1 MRGFK
6 FNFITILAFVLL
18 VVYAYL
24 AAMGWL
30 YQGHKIEIA
39 GMFFIGV
46 VAIISLCIYLMCTA
60 RATRWQKVGTPTQ
73 IALGVLIV
81 GIFFFISKPF
91 SSYVTMMGRQT
102 EVYNQIDSVVTAAKD
117 LNKTYLDYAN
127 ERIYNY
133 SPKET
138 TLARRDIRVNALR
151 MQLMPPDLAAK
162 QPDRNKWLDDIANM
176 KLHNIQMPNNLANM
190 DSCVYLWMND
200 YTALSEVIFE
210 DEQDVEP
217 FQYASFATQYANL
230 RNNLGSYS
238 IWALFVAMIC
248 SVFMLIPYFTTET
261 DLSLLEGNNEGWL
274 AKFTKRKSSGNI
286 YGDNGSAQEPE
297 GDYM

>member
-46 VAIISLCIYLMCTA
+46 VGIISLCIYLMCRA

-91 SSYVTMMGRQT
+91 SSYVTMMGQRT
-102 EVYNQIDSVVTAAKD
+102 EMYNQIDSVVTAAKD
-117 LNKTYLDYAN
+117 LNKTYIEYAN
-127 ERIYNY
+127 ERINNYN
-133 SPKET
+133 PRET
-138 TLARRDIRVNALR
+138 SLARHDIRVNALR

-162 QPDRNKWLDDIANM
+162 QPDRDKWLDGITGM
-176 KLHNIQMPNNLANM
+176 KLHNIQMPNNLTNM
-190 DSCVYLWMND
+190 DSCVYLWLKD
-200 YTALSEVIFE
+200 YETLSEVIFE
-210 DEQDVEP
+210 DEQDVQP
-217 FQYASFATQYANL
+217 FQYASFATQYENL
-230 RNNLGSYS
+230 RKHIGGYS
-238 IWALFVAMIC
+238 IWALIVAILC
-248 SVFMLIPYFTTET
+248 SIFMLIPYFTTEP
-261 DLSLLEGNNEGWL
+261 DLSLNEGNNEGWF
-274 AKFTKRKSSGNI
+274 AKLKKKMSSGKE
-286 YGDNGSAQEPE
+286 DNSADEE
-297 GDYM
+297 LEYM

>member
-46 VAIISLCIYLMCTA
+46 VGIISLCIYLMCRA

-91 SSYVTMMGRQT
+91 SSYVTMMGQRT
-102 EVYNQIDSVVTAAKD
+102 EMYNQIDSVVTAAKD
-117 LNKTYLDYAN
+117 LNKTYLEYAE
-127 ERIYNY
+127 ERINNY
-133 SPKET
+133 HPSET
-138 TLARRDIRVNALR
+138 KQARRDIRVNALR

-162 QPDRNKWLDDIANM
+162 QPDRDEWLDGITGM
-176 KLHNIQMPNNLANM
+176 KLHNIQMPNNLTNM
-190 DSCVYLWMND
+190 DSCVYLWMKD
-200 YTALSEVIFE
+200 YEALSEVIFE
-210 DEQDVEP
+210 DEKDVQP
-217 FQYASFATQYANL
+217 FQYASFATQYENL
-230 RNNLGSYS
+230 RKHIGGYS
-238 IWALFVAMIC
+238 IWALIVAALC
-248 SVFMLIPYFTTET
+248 SIFMLIPYFTTQT
-261 DLSLLEGNNEGWL
+261 DPSLREGSNEG
-274 AKFTKRKSSGNI
+274 KFDKLKRKWFSHNSEDES
-286 YGDNGSAQEPE
+286 YQDQEE
-297 GDYM
+297 LDYM

>member
-46 VAIISLCIYLMCTA
+46 VGVISLCIYLMCRA

-91 SSYVTMMGRQT
+91 SSYVTMMGQRT
-102 EVYNQIDSVVTAAKD
+102 EMYNQIDSVVTAAKD
-117 LNKTYLDYAN
+117 LNKTYLEYAE
-127 ERIYNY
+127 ERINNYNPNEK
-133 SPKET
+133 SLE
-138 TLARRDIRVNALR
+138 RHDIRVNALR

-162 QPDRNKWLDDIANM
+162 QPDRDKWLDDISGM
-176 KLHNIQMPNNLANM
+176 KLHNIQMPNNLTNM
-190 DSCVYLWMND
+190 DSCVYLWMKD
-200 YTALSEVIFE
+200 YEALSEVIFD
-210 DEQDVEP
+210 DEQDVQP
-217 FQYASFATQYANL
+217 FQYASFATQYENL
-230 RNNLGSYS
+230 RKHIGGYS
-238 IWALFVAMIC
+238 IWALVVAILC
-248 SVFMLIPYFTTET
+248 SIFMLIPYFTTEP
-261 DLSLLEGNNEGWL
+261 DMSLREGNNEGWF
-274 AKFTKRKSSGNI
+274 AKLKKK
-286 YGDNGSAQEPE
+286 NGSSNHFGGSSSAPEPE